1 MKALAAHLGKPEIVK
16 TCRLVQRLGENSA
29 FSSFKALVVTFSPKT
44 SSAHNVVVKSAAG
57 FREVERPACIAGD
70 GSAEFEDNEISRC
83 KCLVPVL
90 LIIAV
95 QGQQVKKQKG

>member
-44 SSAHNVVVKSAAG
+44 SVRFKPQDSEKLNGRRALLVLGVPSLRQV
-57 FREVERPACIAGD
+57 FP
-70 GSAEFEDNEISRC
+70 SRS
-83 KCLVPVL
+83 VS
-90 LIIAV
+90 
-95 QGQQVKKQKG
+95 